1 MNNILEP
8 QNNFTWPPQYSL
20 RQSPR
25 AKRVSLHFNA
35 RGLEIV
41 VPKRF
46 NIKRVPDIL
55 TEHRQWIERTQQRFQ
70 SITPKVKDEELP
82 QQLKLLAINQEWN
95 IQYQPTDR
103 KFLYLKVVE
112 QGALLISGD
121 INNKSAVQKILLRWL
136 KKQAQLHLMPWLK
149 IISDQCGLPYESA
162 TIRNS
167 QTRWGSCSSKKKI
180 TLSSHLLFIAPEL
193 VEHIMV
199 HELCHTRHLNHS
211 KRFWDLF
218 EKLNPNCKEFRKQL
232 CLAQYALPGW
242 LVMDM

>member
-1 MNNILEP
+1 MNNIS
-8 QNNFTWPPQYSL
+8 QNNLIWPPQYNL
-20 RQSPR
+20 RHSPR
-25 AKRVSLHFNA
+25 AKRVSLRFCNA

-46 NIKRVPDIL
+46 NIKRVPEIL

-70 SITPKVKDEELP
+70 TLIPKVKEEALP
-82 QQLKLLAINQEWN
+82 QQLKLLAINQNWD
-95 IQYQPTDR
+95 IQYQLTD
-103 KFLYLKVVE
+103 KKYLYLKVVD
-112 QGALLISGD
+112 QSVLLISGD
-121 INNKSAVQKILLRWL
+121 VNNKLAIQKILLRWL

-149 IISDQCGLPYESA
+149 MISDKCELPYESA

-180 TLSSHLLFIAPEL
+180 TLSSHLLFVKPEL

-199 HELCHTRHLNHS
+199 HELCHTRHMNHS

-218 EKLNPNCKEFRKQL
+218 EKLNPNCRLLRKQL
-232 CLAQYALPGW
+232 RLAQHALPQW
-242 LVMDM
+242 LSVI